1 MDDKGWRG
9 RVAGD
14 ARAAEERSGLARAAV
29 LLLLIGL
36 AWRAAGTPV
45 AIVLAALVPAGL
57 YAIVL
62 AALGR
67 HVGRP
72 PILLAA
78 AFLWGAVP
86 AAFLAS
92 TGNNLLQAWMAVL
105 SSTSDAS
112 VVVPRLGA
120 PIVEELAK
128 GAALVVLV
136 VVWPAQVAGAAD
148 GIVYGA
154 LVGLG
159 FAVSENLLYLTLAAI
174 QDGYAGLL
182 RGAFLRGAVYGM
194 NHAVFTAMTGA
205 AVGWARHTTSRA
217 AALVAPVAGFAA
229 AVVVHVMWNT
239 IASDTISRMLCA
251 APAPGGA
258 CQNPPPAHLL
268 YVSVPLLVAFFVGPC
283 IAVLVAV
290 GRLSRTRLPGA

>member
-1 MDDKGWRG
+1 MDDKGWRARAVSEARDPEERLALA
-9 RVAGD
+9 RVA
-14 ARAAEERSGLARAAV
+14 ALV
-29 LLLLIGL
+29 LLVGL

-45 AIVLAALVPAGL
+45 AIVVTALVPAML
-57 YAIVL
+57 YAAVL
-62 AALGR
+62 AVLGR
-67 HVGRP
+67 HAGRP
-72 PILLAA
+72 PSLLTA

-86 AAFLAS
+86 AALLAA
-92 TGNNLLQAWMAVL
+92 TGNNLLQAWMALL
-105 SSTSDAS
+105 SSASDAS

-136 VVWPAQVAGAAD
+136 VVWPAQVTGAAD

-159 FAVSENLLYLTLAAI
+159 FAVSENLLYLTMAAL

-205 AVGWARHTTSRA
+205 AVGSARATVSRT
-217 AALVAPVAGFAA
+217 VAVVVPLAGFAA
-229 AVVVHVMWNT
+229 AVAVHVLWNT
-239 IASDTISRMLCA
+239 IASDAISRMLCA
-251 APAPGGA
+251 APAPGSA
-258 CQNPPPAHLL
+258 CQDPPPAHLL
-268 YVSVPLLVAFFVGPC
+268 YVSVPLIVVFFVGPC
-283 IAVLVAV
+283 IAVLLAV
-290 GRLSRTRLPGA
+290 GRLSRARLPGA

>member
-1 MDDKGWRG
+1 MDDKRRWG
-9 RVAGD
+9 RTAGD
-14 ARAAEERSGLARAAV
+14 ARAAEERVGLARSAV
-29 LLLLIGL
+29 LVLLAGL

-45 AIVLAALVPAGL
+45 AIVLAALVPAVL
-57 YAIVL
+57 YAALL
-62 AALGR
+62 ATLGR
-67 HVGRP
+67 RAGRP
-72 PILLAA
+72 PSLLAA

-86 AAFLAS
+86 AALLAS
-92 TGNNLLQAWMAVL
+92 TGNNLLQAWMAIL
-105 SSTSDAS
+105 SSASDAS
-112 VVVPRLGA
+112 IVVPRLGA

-148 GIVYGA
+148 GIVYGG

-159 FAVSENLLYLTLAAI
+159 FAVNENLLYLTMAAL

-205 AVGWARHTTSRA
+205 AVGWARATASRA
-217 AALVAPVAGFAA
+217 GALVVSFAGFAA
-229 AVVVHVMWNT
+229 AVAVHVLWNT
-239 IASDTISRMLCA
+239 IASDAISRMLCA

-268 YVSVPLLVAFFVGPC
+268 YVNVPLIVVLFVGPC
-283 IAVLVAV
+283 IAALLAV
-290 GRLSRTRLPGA
+290 GRLSRARLPGA